1 MKITGLIVCVLLLG
15 SFVAKAQ
22 QSLKEVRKVNYYGID
37 FSKVKIYRTQE
48 SEAQF
53 QRAFKAINDLTLL
66 EDKKYDFAKFFRK
79 SVEWKSFEVADQRN
93 FSNEAFLLPPKLSRK
108 QLNEIRLSDAEL
120 GEVVGNYGNG
130 DDGVGVVIIGVLLN
144 KEVPEGIYEV
154 VFFDVQSKEIVFH
167 KEVRGKARGFGLR
180 NYWAYSVYDALK
192 RWK

>member
-37 FSKVKIYRTQE
+37 FSKVKIYRAQE

-93 FSNEAFLLPPKLSRK
+93 FSNEAFLLPPK
-108 QLNEIRLSDAEL
+108 
-120 GEVVGNYGNG
+120 
-130 DDGVGVVIIGVLLN
+130 
-144 KEVPEGIYEV
+144 
-154 VFFDVQSKEIVFH
+154 
-167 KEVRGKARGFGLR
+167 
-180 NYWAYSVYDALK
+180 
-192 RWK
+192 

>member
-37 FSKVKIYRTQE
+37 FSKVKIYRAQE

-53 QRAFKAINDLTLL
+53 LRAFKAINDLTLL

-93 FSNEAFLLPPKLSRK
+93 FSNEAFLLPPKLSGK
-108 QLNEIRLSDAEL
+108 QLNEIHLSDAEL